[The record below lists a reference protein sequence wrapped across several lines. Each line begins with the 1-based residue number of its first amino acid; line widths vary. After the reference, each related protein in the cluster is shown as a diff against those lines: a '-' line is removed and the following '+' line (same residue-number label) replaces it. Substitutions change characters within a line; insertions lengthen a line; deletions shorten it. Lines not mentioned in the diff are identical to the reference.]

1 MDYKDALLA
10 LQEREIE
17 SLVKHN
23 NFLNREIDRLLAI
36 QERIMKKI
44 NGEEGLPAPPVEMR
58 VIGGGKLQNH

>member
-36 QERIMKKI
+36 QERIMKKT
-44 NGEEGLPAPPVEMR
+44 NGEEDLPAPPVEMR
-58 VIGGGKLQNH
+58 VMWGGKLQNR